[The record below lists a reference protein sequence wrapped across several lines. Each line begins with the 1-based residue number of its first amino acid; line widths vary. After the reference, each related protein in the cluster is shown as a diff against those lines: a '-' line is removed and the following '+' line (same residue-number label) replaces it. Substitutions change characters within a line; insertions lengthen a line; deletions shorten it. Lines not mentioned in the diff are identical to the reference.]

1 MRRLRLIG
9 RLRHRR
15 HARAVALARRRFP
28 RIGRGRILVV
38 RVAASLSRIT
48 CPSMTPR
55 HRVRPSLSST
65 AIPPGFSVRR
75 VRFIQVIQ
83 EARGTLAP
91 SHSFTISRGKSHV
104 AQTARMVY
112 RLAHREHR
120 APTPTRPACSQ
131 RAAPLCCVL
140 QRRSER
146 RVTGTRIIAAALA
159 QVLSKCSGVRVNQR
173 RPLNSPRRVLTP
185 HAGCSH

>member
-1 MRRLRLIG
+1 MRLIG

-65 AIPPGFSVRR
+65 ASPPGFSIRR
-75 VRFIQVIQ
+75 VRFIQTIQ

-112 RLAHREHR
+112 RLAHREHC
-120 APTPTRPACSQ
+120 AHSPCPACS
-131 RAAPLCCVL
+131 RRVAPLCCVL

-185 HAGCSH
+185 RAGYSH